1 MAKRFTDTDKFSDKW
16 YRKLP
21 LLQKVMY
28 EYLLAE
34 CNHAGILE
42 KFDIELMSF
51 KIGAEISMSDFNL
64 LGERV
69 IFLSDSVIYLT
80 KFINFQYGELNPQ
93 NKVHQSVLREL
104 DKWNIQAPCK
114 PLACPLI
121 GAKNKDK
128 DKIKDNN
135 ILLSNDKEKE
145 NLQKKKKDPYIE
157 TRAEIQ
163 KICKSVNG
171 INVLLTQEDCI
182 NAAFRDSENPD
193 FWETLPELYKKVCKI
208 EFKGY
213 KPSVSWLLKE
223 KNYYDMRNG
232 VYDEIAKSPP
242 DSEDIGAIFDKLESE
257 KKNESERLYYKTD

>member
-51 KIGAEISMSDFNL
+51 KIGEEISMSDFDL
-64 LGERV
+64 LGDRV

-104 DKWNIQAPCK
+104 DKWSIQAPTK
-114 PLACPLI
+114 PLDSPLL
-121 GAKNKDK
+121 GSKDKEKDK
-128 DKIKDNN
+128 DKDNN
-135 ILLSNDKEKE
+135 TLLSSDKEKE

-157 TRAEIQ
+157 IHSNLQ
-163 KICKSVNG
+163 KICKEVFNESLV
-171 INVLLTQEDCI
+171 ITAEDCI
-182 NAAFRDSENPD
+182 KAAELSSD
-193 FWETLPELYKKVCKI
+193 FDDFFEKLPEHLRLVKTLN
-208 EFKGY
+208 FKGY
-213 KPSVSWLLKE
+213 KPKLQWLLKD
-223 KNYYDMRNG
+223 NHYIDIRNG
-232 VYDEIAKSPP
+232 VYEHTSAEKQNLNELKKVKTEEEILEDLRAKY
-242 DSEDIGAIFDKLESE
+242 G
-257 KKNESERLYYKTD
+257 